1 MKNRKAFTLIELLVV
16 IAIIA
21 ILAAILFPVFAQA
34 KQAAKKTASLSNVKQ
49 QGLAIVMYGGDSD
62 DVFPTQ
68 LNPDFPQDGWA
79 FWTAGSENPCTNT
92 KGSGNPPGDDND
104 PPIGGCKLGFMS
116 PQAHNN
122 WGRQCMPYVKSLD
135 LLKSAA
141 PKSTG
146 VPWGY
151 SNWSG
156 AGNSS
161 YAINGAILDQSQT
174 GASAPAEVITLSGRI
189 DTGREATVQPTMYY
203 NKVTFPDGTTGR
215 GCNGIDVD
223 WLGVTFNRNQDVYAF
238 ADGHAKAMRRNA
250 VKFRNYGI
258 SGTVFEY
265 KRAGNT
271 TANTSLTENQAG
283 QNYWQTHGLCDLANM

>member
-1 MKNRKAFTLIELLVV
+1 MKNRAFTLIELLVV

-49 QGLAIVMYGGDSD
+49 QGLAIVMYGGDNED
-62 DVFPTQ
+62 IFPTD
-68 LNPDFPQDGWA
+68 LNPDYPQDGWA
-79 FWTAGSENPCTNT
+79 WWTPGSENPCTNVN
-92 KGSGNPPGDDND
+92 GSGNPPGDDND
-104 PPIGGCKLGFMS
+104 PPVGGCKLGFMS

-174 GASAPAEVITLSGRI
+174 TASAPAEVITLTGRV
-189 DTGREATVQPTMYY
+189 DTGREATVQPTMFY
-203 NKVTFPDGTTGR
+203 NKQPLPDGGTGR
-215 GCNGIDVD
+215 ACNGIDVN
-223 WLGVTFNRNQDVYAF
+223 WTGVTFSKNQDVYAF
-238 ADGHAKAMRRNA
+238 ADGHAKSMRRNA
-250 VKFRNYGI
+250 VKFRNYGV
-258 SGTVFEY
+258 SGTVQQYQGSKSGPAE
-265 KRAGNT
+265 T
-271 TANTSLTENQAG
+271 LTMTESPNNPNFWEAWG
-283 QNYWQTHGLCDLANM
+283 ACDLSKM